1 MIEQTTRGDRMT
13 HPIPAFVIRTAA
25 VVAAAPIV
33 AWSVAPADSAETI
46 PNLTGVWARTTFALE
61 QPPSGP
67 GPLRNPGAV
76 YKGQPAYT
84 SPILKPEA
92 ARIVKERYEST
103 LAGKPFPTPSSTCWP
118 MVAPL
123 IYRVQGMQLLQQK
136 NQVTFVYMQD
146 HEVRRVRLNAQ
157 HPAKVTPSWHGDSIG
172 HYDGDTLVVDTIGV
186 KVGPVSL
193 VDQAGSPYSEA
204 LHVIERY
211 RLISYEEAK
220 EARERNV
227 AINGPPAT
235 NQAASID
242 PNYVGQGLQVSFT
255 VVDPNVFTT
264 PWSGLATY
272 SKADDLWTEN
282 VCAENTFEY
291 YNNRDTAVPQADK
304 PDF

>member
-1 MIEQTTRGDRMT
+1 MTNPITTS
-13 HPIPAFVIRTAA
+13 IAA
-25 VVAAAPIV
+25 RAVALAVAAPIV
-33 AWSVAPADSAETI
+33 AVPVTTAEAAAAV
-46 PNLTGVWARTTFALE
+46 PNLTGAWARTTFALE
-61 QPPSGP
+61 QPASGP
-67 GPLRNPGAV
+67 GPLRNPGNV
-76 YKGQPAYT
+76 YKGAPAYT
-84 SPILKPEA
+84 SPNLKPEA
-92 ARIVKERYEST
+92 AKIVKQRYEST

-123 IYRVQGMQLLQQK
+123 IFRVQGMQLLQEED
-136 NQVTFVYMQD
+136 QVTFIYMQD

-172 HYDGDTLVVDTIGV
+172 HYEGDTLVIDTIGV

-193 VDQAGSPYSEA
+193 VDQAGTPYSEA

-220 EARERNV
+220 EAGERNI
-227 AINGPPAT
+227 ALNGPPAT
-235 NQAASID
+235 NQAAAID
-242 PNYVGQGLQVSFT
+242 PEYRGNGLQVAFT
-255 VVDPNVFTT
+255 VVDPNVFNA
-264 PWSGLATY
+264 PWSGFATY

-291 YNNRDTAVPQADK
+291 YNNRDTAIPLADK